1 MAYDEKLAARLRTRL
16 KGEKAL
22 TEIKMFGGLCFTLRG
37 NMCCGVLKDELIVR
51 VDPADADK
59 FLSEPHTRP
68 FDFTGR
74 PMKNFLYIAAPSLK
88 TPAGLKKWL
97 RRGVTYA
104 SSLPPKA

>member
-1 MAYDEKLAARLRTRL
+1 MAYDENLAARIRTLL

-51 VDPADADK
+51 VAPSDAPEFLKDPHA
-59 FLSEPHTRP
+59 HP
-68 FDFTGR
+68 FDLTGR
-74 PMKNFLYIAAPSLK
+74 PMKNILYVAAPALK
-88 TPAGLKKWL
+88 SPAALKKWVS
-97 RRGVTYA
+97 RGVAFA